1 MSDEQPEI
9 DVFESV
15 LFSKQLKK
23 LPPALLKLV
32 EDEID
37 KIIDDPE
44 FGEQK
49 AGDLAYLRVH
59 KFKLNGQ
66 LVLLGYSWKGAELKL
81 YLLSIGPHE
90 NFYDTLK
97 DRRKADLTFIN

>member
-49 AGDLAYLRVH
+49 AGSSHRICGYTNSNLTANWCCLAIH
-59 KFKLNGQ
+59 G
-66 LVLLGYSWKGAELKL
+66 
-81 YLLSIGPHE
+81 
-90 NFYDTLK
+90 
-97 DRRKADLTFIN
+97 KAPN

>member
-1 MSDEQPEI
+1 MSDEPPEI

-15 LFSKQLKK
+15 LFSKQLNK

-44 FGEQK
+44 LGDQK
-49 AGDLAYLRVH
+49 AGDLAYLLVH
-59 KFKLNGQ
+59 KFKLKGQ
-66 LVLLGYSWKGAELKL
+66 LVLLGYSWKGAELQL

-97 DRRKADLTFIN
+97 DRRKADLKFIS